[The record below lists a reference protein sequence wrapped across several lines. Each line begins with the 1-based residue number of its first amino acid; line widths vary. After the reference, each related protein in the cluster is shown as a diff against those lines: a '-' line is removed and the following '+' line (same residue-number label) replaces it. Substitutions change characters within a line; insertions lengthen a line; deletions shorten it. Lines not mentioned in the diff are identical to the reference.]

1 MALHRGA
8 VDRAPLAGKIC
19 SPATASGTKI
29 TNSQVMQ
36 IHASNAVIVRRV
48 AALFAPEQV
57 ETLVPVALFGVP
69 ADWASLT
76 GVSGVYLNHHA
87 ACPGCLV
94 LELLAQI
101 KESPADSHIA
111 LPGAYSLS
119 CRSDTGQ
126 VLQHKQGVYMVVFH
140 ECL

>member
-1 MALHRGA
+1 
-8 VDRAPLAGKIC
+8 
-19 SPATASGTKI
+19 
-29 TNSQVMQ
+29 MQ

-76 GVSGVYLNHHA
+76 GVSGVYLDHHVTS
-87 ACPGCLV
+87 PGCLV

-101 KESPADSHIA
+101 IESPADSHIA
-111 LPGAYSLS
+111 LLGAYTLS
-119 CRSDTGQ
+119 DRPDASQ
-126 VLQHKQGVYMVVFH
+126 IFQHKQGVYGVVFH